1 MKIKYWDKSV
11 SDIKRI
17 SDERDIKV
25 GYFKNCVIEGHSI
38 HYPQPLI
45 KTGDELLLPTIERF
59 MSLGRGTVYESDME
73 WECKNANINKI
84 ETTPDVS
91 SINSD
96 EPMITVP
103 VKWLEKVLCQR

>member
-73 WECKNANINKI
+73 WKCKNTNINK
-84 ETTPDVS
+84 
-91 SINSD
+91 
-96 EPMITVP
+96 
-103 VKWLEKVLCQR
+103 